1 MLPFTK
7 RPGRGDESGDN
18 DVVTKDDVAKPATV
32 PPPAASKKNAAAAPT
47 AGAPAVGGRAK
58 FASMNEEEMT
68 TLMPTKSLGDAVRAA
83 VRPAAGAPPPSRQPS
98 SSPSASPS
106 SRGNAAPSSR
116 GSSTSASR
124 SGKFAAVDEDED
136 GRTVVRGAPKI
147 VKRTTNA
154 PNSKM
159 GMPTSPT
166 TISPAAVIKA
176 TLESARGAQ
185 AKRTGEHLMA
195 GPPSDLLEDLADLRH
210 PADVGAE
217 HTAILQAPSSR
228 GSTSSSVAA
237 PPMVQGVQAL
247 PTQMLQPH
255 PMPHGTI
262 PPGSARPLTNP
273 PPPNSHPHL
282 HSQTSAS
289 GAYAAQSGGYAA
301 QSGGYAAQSGGYA
314 AQYPGPVP
322 AGSVSGSIV
331 SMTGP
336 QQQMPAHFM
345 VPQAPYS
352 DGRMDPP
359 GTAVTARTK
368 VGGRPAMS
376 WAIALAAFGLF
387 VGVGAVA
394 VMHGNDGFTETSA
407 SFVDPSRAAG
417 GKGIMAPGVAAGQLA
432 VAPTPVPVAADR
444 PAVVAVLPVAVPAAP
459 AAGTVVAVAPTAEVA
474 AAPVVT
480 TPPAAG
486 AAPVAP
492 GAVAVAVPIAAP
504 AVAPAAAPAATV
516 AAARPAS
523 QRPAFVPQRPPPKP
537 APEEVAAKPAKPAKP
552 APAGKPGGDSAVDE
566 EQRKALK
573 ALQESQ
579 LETPF

>member
-1 MLPFTK
+1 
-7 RPGRGDESGDN
+7 
-18 DVVTKDDVAKPATV
+18 
-32 PPPAASKKNAAAAPT
+32 
-47 AGAPAVGGRAK
+47 
-58 FASMNEEEMT
+58 
-68 TLMPTKSLGDAVRAA
+68 
-83 VRPAAGAPPPSRQPS
+83 
-98 SSPSASPS
+98 
-106 SRGNAAPSSR
+106 
-116 GSSTSASR
+116 
-124 SGKFAAVDEDED
+124 
-136 GRTVVRGAPKI
+136 
-147 VKRTTNA
+147 
-154 PNSKM
+154 
-159 GMPTSPT
+159 
-166 TISPAAVIKA
+166 VIKA

-195 GPPSDLLEDLADLRH
+195 GPPSALLEDIADRH

-217 HTAILQAPSSR
+217 HTAILQAPSST
-228 GSTSSSVAA
+228 GSKSGSIGP
-237 PPMVQGVQAL
+237 PPMVQGVPGL
-247 PTQMLQPH
+247 STQMLQPQA
-255 PMPHGTI
+255 MPHGTI

-273 PPPNSHPHL
+273 PPPNSHPNL
-282 HSQTSAS
+282 SN
-289 GAYAAQSGGYAA
+289 QSGGYPAH

-417 GKGIMAPGVAAGQLA
+417 AKAMAPGVAAGQLA
-432 VAPTPVPVAADR
+432 APPTPVPVAADP
-444 PAVVAVLPVAVPAAP
+444 PAVVGVPPVAVPAVP
-459 AAGTVVAVAPTAEVA
+459 AVAAVAPTAEVA

-480 TPPAAG
+480 TPPAPV
-486 AAPVAP
+486 APVAP
-492 GAVAVAVPIAAP
+492 VPAGGAAAVAVAVPVVAATAAP
-504 AVAPAAAPAATV
+504 VAPTATVAVAPKPTAHHNT
-516 AAARPAS
+516 
-523 QRPAFVPQRPPPKP
+523 FVPQRPPPKP
-537 APEEVAAKPAKPAKP
+537 AEEVAAKPARPVKPA
-552 APAGKPGGDSAVDE
+552 AGSGKPGGDSAVDE